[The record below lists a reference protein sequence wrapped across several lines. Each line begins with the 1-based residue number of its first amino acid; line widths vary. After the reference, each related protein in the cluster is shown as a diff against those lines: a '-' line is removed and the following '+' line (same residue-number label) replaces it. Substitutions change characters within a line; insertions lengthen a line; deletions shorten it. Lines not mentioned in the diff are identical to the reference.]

1 MTLKR
6 KSREAKPLPQTTSI
20 ASASAS
26 SGSDPLPS
34 PPTRIEVIPHD
45 FKLPPVIQL
54 RPYQQRWIDDRSR
67 FKLSVK
73 SARIGYSY
81 ATGVDHIFRRLE
93 NGGSTT
99 TVLSPSQAQSTE
111 FVDVCKKN
119 IQAIGAVAQVYDE
132 AWKDDISATDFLVQ
146 RIQFANGSRIMAL
159 AANPR
164 TARGYPGDAV
174 LDEYAHQMDSYAIWA
189 AIFRQVALGNR
200 LDVLSTPNGE
210 QGKFFDLAKDL
221 GLSDGF
227 APSPN
232 PTRKGPW
239 SGHWIDVNMAV
250 ADGCPINIE
259 EMREGIKDNDT
270 WSQEFLCVFLKATG
284 AWLPIELIQQ
294 CEDSGAT
301 VDWPA
306 GYAARGALYS
316 GIDVARD
323 HDQTV
328 LWMVERL
335 GDIRMTRLVLPLHA
349 FPFPKQYDALDPWVR
364 MTTRT
369 AIDSTG
375 MGIALYDLLNQ
386 TNGGRVM
393 GVSFGGTNDN
403 GVRMKVDL
411 AVRFKRILENA
422 HFRLPYDPQ
431 IRIELQSV
439 KREATSTGVRF
450 DAPRI
455 ELESAVAGGAKRK
468 IYAHA
473 DRFWAASLAEFACDN
488 GLEASMGSSN
498 AQVGGRE
505 PDAGR
510 GEILAGVSRGGGD
523 FVRRDRRSRWA

>member
-1 MTLKR
+1 MVPFDR
-6 KSREAKPLPQTTSI
+6 Q
-20 ASASAS
+20 
-26 SGSDPLPS
+26 
-34 PPTRIEVIPHD
+34 
-45 FKLPPVIQL
+45 LPPVIQL
-54 RPYQQRWIDDRSR
+54 RPYQQRWLDDGTR
-67 FKLSVK
+67 FKLAVK

-93 NGGSTT
+93 RPGSTT

-111 FVDVCKKN
+111 FVDTCKKN
-119 IQAIGAVAQVYDE
+119 IQAIGAVSEVYSE
-132 AWKDDISATDFLVQ
+132 RWQDDISATDFLVQ

-174 LDEYAHQMDSYAIWA
+174 LDEFAHQMDSYAIWA

-221 GLSDGF
+221 GLTDGV

-232 PTRKGPW
+232 PIRKGPW
-239 SGHWIDVNMAV
+239 TGHWIDVHMAV
-250 ADGCPINIE
+250 ADGCPIDID
-259 EMREGIKDNDT
+259 EMREGIKDADT
-270 WSQEFLCVFLKATG
+270 WAQEFCCAFLKATG
-284 AWLPIELIQQ
+284 AWLSIELIQQ
-294 CEDSGAT
+294 AEDSGAT
-301 VDWPA
+301 VGWPA
-306 GYAARGALYS
+306 GYEARGALYS
-316 GIDVARD
+316 GIDVARS

-328 LWMVERL
+328 LWMVERI

-349 FPFPKQYDALDPWVR
+349 YPFPKQYETLDPWVR

-375 MGIALYDLLNQ
+375 MGIALYDLLDQ
-386 TNGGRVM
+386 TNGGKLM

-411 AVRFKRILENA
+411 AVKFKRVLEAA
-422 HFRLPYDPQ
+422 HFRIPYDNQ
-431 IRIELQSV
+431 VRVELQSI
-439 KREATSTGVRF
+439 KREATSTGVTF

-468 IYAHA
+468 VFAHA
-473 DRFWAASLAEFACDN
+473 DRFWAAALAEHAADS
-488 GLEASMGSSN
+488 GAEAAMSSSN
-498 AQVGGRE
+498 AQAGGRDPQEGREVLSGKSRGGRE
-505 PDAGR
+505 FIQRGR
-510 GEILAGVSRGGGD
+510 ST
-523 FVRRDRRSRWA
+523 RWA